1 MIKMTKNIK
10 VMLCLLVIGTLL
22 GSCEDILEKFPDDQ
36 INSEI
41 VFSSLKKADDI
52 LIGVYNEIAGTSYL
66 GAGLYLRAA
75 MKGTD
80 FRAIKP
86 SLNERNPLKIEYEY
100 SETPLLNGNAFNL
113 WSSCYKALN
122 NLNIL
127 LANIDE
133 VSGDDSERNRVK
145 GEALALRAMIHFDLV
160 RTFSYPWING
170 SGSAQGIPLA
180 IQINEVPNLER
191 GTVADVYA
199 QVISDY
205 KEAEGLLAPVD
216 NPRFINETAVQALL
230 ARTYLYQED
239 WSNSLTYAQKVIS
252 TMGAGSLMNI
262 TDFSRDAFNSESI
275 FELDLIHSNNTVGSS
290 AISAQMT
297 DDNGGQED
305 ILATLSF
312 KALLTEYADDPRGQ
326 FFQEDRET
334 SDELSLAKFL
344 DVAAE
349 GSHNVVVIRLSE
361 VFLIAAEAA
370 ARSNADGAGYLYE
383 LTQRRSAS
391 YTLSTQTGE
400 ALVDEIAVERRKEL
414 AVEGHG
420 VYDYIRRGK
429 DITRVAADHE
439 NISVDKIT
447 IASDHYQ
454 TIYPIPLQEINASG
468 MTQTQGGY

>member
-1 MIKMTKNIK
+1 MKNIK
-10 VMLCLLVIGTLL
+10 TIVYLLVMSILL
-22 GSCEDILEKFPDDQ
+22 RSCDNVLEKFPDDQ
-36 INSEI
+36 INETI
-41 VFSSLKKADDI
+41 VFSNVKKANGV

-86 SLNERNPLKIEYEY
+86 SLNERNPLRIEYEY
-100 SETPLLNGNAFNL
+100 SETAILNGNAFNM

-127 LANIDE
+127 LAKIDE
-133 VSGDDSERNRVK
+133 VPGDDGERNRIK

-160 RTFSYPWING
+160 RTFSYPWIIGNG
-170 SGSAQGIPLA
+170 ASQGVPLVIEVTGEA
-180 IQINEVPNLER
+180 IIER

-199 QVISDY
+199 QVITDY
-205 KEAEGLLAPVD
+205 KAAEALLNPVE
-216 NPRFINETAVQALL
+216 NSRFINKTAVQALL

-239 WSNSLTYAQKVIS
+239 WANSLIYAEKVIS
-252 TMGAGSLMNI
+252 TMGTGSLMNI
-262 TDFSRDAFNSESI
+262 SNFTRDPFNSESL
-275 FELDLIHSNNTVGSS
+275 FELDLIHINNSVGSS
-290 AISAQMT
+290 AISAQLT
-297 DDNGGQED
+297 NDNGGQED

-312 KALLTEYADDPRGQ
+312 KTLLTQFADDPRGK

-334 SDELSLAKFL
+334 TDELSYAKYL
-344 DVAAE
+344 DVAQE

-370 ARSNADGAGYLYE
+370 ARSNGDGASYLFE

-391 YTLSTQTGE
+391 YTLSTLTGD
-400 ALVDEIAVERRKEL
+400 ALVDEIAIERRKEL

-429 DITRVAADHE
+429 DITRVASDHE
-439 NISVDKIT
+439 NIPLNKIT
-447 IASDHYQ
+447 IKFDNYQ
-454 TIYPIPLQEINASG
+454 TIYPIPIEEINASG
-468 MTQTQGGY
+468 MVQTQGGY